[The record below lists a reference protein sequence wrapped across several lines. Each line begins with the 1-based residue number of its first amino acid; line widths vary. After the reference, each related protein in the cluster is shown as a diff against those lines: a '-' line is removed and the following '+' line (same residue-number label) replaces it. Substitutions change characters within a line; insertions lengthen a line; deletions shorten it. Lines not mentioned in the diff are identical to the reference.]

1 LLDLPPLAGA
11 MMTAAII
18 WGVFP
23 FMRAFEYGN
32 IAGAAVCWGFFF
44 GIAAWIWPSDVPAW
58 GLLIFP
64 AATVTASLVPDLLIG
79 RQAVPL
85 LRTQEQALAV
95 AHVARLGHELV
106 VVALLAIVG
115 SLPVAVL
122 GQWPPSMGSLAAAVA
137 ALGAVAAALTFGAR
151 SYRVNFKRQKDCP
164 SLRVAAIAVDPPPRV
179 GSMFAA
185 MSQNE
190 LMAAVARYEP
200 RVAEAASKGARLIVL
215 PEMAVVVTARD
226 AERWL
231 TQLSEWAKSAQA
243 TIVANHFD
251 ADQRRNLLVIID
263 ETGKVITTYDKQH
276 PVPGIE
282 PKPPTKMPPAYHHGA
297 IPVSGVTCY
306 DLDYMTWVREVSRRG
321 GVLAVPANDWQEV
334 ADMHHGVTRWAAI
347 LGAVPV
353 VRATT
358 HGISSVF
365 DAAGRTV
372 SRASSFDGPVV
383 LVADVPVIA
392 KLGVLMP
399 IVGEPEPVL
408 NRRNSPLNSRAQ
420 FSDGSGR
427 RFFAVCGNICAWN
440 STRYDRSEP
449 SSGSRGRMP
458 KDTSG

>member
-1 LLDLPPLAGA
+1 MTQLAVALALGIISAGLVGIAARWRIAWLGFASLLPLAAATYALAPLLAGFAAALVGA

-32 IAGAAVCWGFFF
+32 IAGAAVCWGFFL
-44 GIAAWIWPSDVPAW
+44 GIAAWIWPSGAPAW

-64 AATVTASLVPDLLIG
+64 AATVTASLVPGLLIG

-122 GQWPPSMGSLAAAVA
+122 GQWPPSMGSLAAVVA
-137 ALGAVAAALTFGAR
+137 ALGVVAAALIFGAR
-151 SYRVNFKRQKDCP
+151 SYRVTLKRQKDWP
-164 SLRVAAIAVDPPPRV
+164 SFRVAAVAVDHPPRV

-200 RVAEAASKGARLIVL
+200 RVAEASRGAWLIVL
-215 PEMAVVVTARD
+215 PEMAVVVTAKD

-231 TQLSEWAKSAQA
+231 AQLSKWAKRARA

-263 ETGKVITTYDKQH
+263 ETGKVVATYDKQH

-297 IPVSGVTCY
+297 TPVAGVTCC
-306 DLDYMTWVREVSRRG
+306 DLDCLTWVREVSRRG
-321 GVLAVPANDWQEV
+321 GILAVPANDWQQV
-334 ADMHHGVTRWAAI
+334 ADMHHGVTVWAAI
-347 LGAVPV
+347 IGAVPV

-372 SRASSFDGPVV
+372 SQASSFDGPVV
-383 LVADVPVIA
+383 LVADVPVTA
-392 KLGVLMP
+392 K
-399 IVGEPEPVL
+399 
-408 NRRNSPLNSRAQ
+408 
-420 FSDGSGR
+420 
-427 RFFAVCGNICAWN
+427 
-440 STRYDRSEP
+440 RSV
-449 SSGSRGRMP
+449 
-458 KDTSG
+458 